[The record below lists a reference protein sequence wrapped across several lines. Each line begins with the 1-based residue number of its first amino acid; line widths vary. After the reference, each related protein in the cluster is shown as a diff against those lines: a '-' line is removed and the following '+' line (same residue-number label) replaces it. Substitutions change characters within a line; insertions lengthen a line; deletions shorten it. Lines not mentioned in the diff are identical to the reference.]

1 MAQKVVKEISK
12 VSKVCFV
19 EKTGIIQSAPFI
31 CYTNKLNPVLTDP
44 RESNLISSK
53 SNISKCGRV
62 VANLIKQNRR
72 KFLWSNCFL
81 NNLSSIQLHLSL
93 TCTRILYTVTI
104 IDQFILALLYSIVSI
119 TTLYQSCFAGVI
131 SKNCKSG
138 GWSMLRRRKP
148 CPQMT
153 SSCLET
159 KSSPTTELNV
169 KRKWNEEPN
178 KKQGVP

>member
-1 MAQKVVKEISK
+1 MKSCESITKFFIAQKVVKELSK

-31 CYTNKLNPVLTDP
+31 YYTNKLSPVLTDP

-62 VANLIKQNRR
+62 VANLTKQNRR

-81 NNLSSIQLHLSL
+81 NNLPSIQLHLSL
-93 TCTRILYTVTI
+93 TCTGILYTATI

-119 TTLYQSCFAGVI
+119 TTLYQKLFCRGNKQKLQVR
-131 SKNCKSG
+131 
-138 GWSMLRRRKP
+138 W
-148 CPQMT
+148 
-153 SSCLET
+153 LEHAQKKET
-159 KSSPTTELNV
+159 LSTDDLQLPRNQKF
-169 KRKWNEEPN
+169 PN
-178 KKQGVP
+178 Y